1 MFSCATEREKGLE
14 SVPNFVY
21 YPTDVVALSHLQA
34 QTFVVPDSE
43 ESLDLEHLLL

>member
-1 MFSCATEREKGLE
+1 MFSCATKRDKGPE

-21 YPTDVVALSHLQA
+21 YPSDVVALSHFEA
-34 QTFVVPDSE
+34 QTFVVPDSK